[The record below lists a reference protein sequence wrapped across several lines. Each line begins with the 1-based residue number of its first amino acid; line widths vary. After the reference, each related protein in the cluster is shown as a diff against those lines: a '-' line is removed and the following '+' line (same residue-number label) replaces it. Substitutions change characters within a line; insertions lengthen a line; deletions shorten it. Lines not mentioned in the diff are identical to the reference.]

1 MARTPSKPSHYNLS
15 RSRQSLTETA
25 GLQKYIDAITAK
37 KEAEAKLKPAV
48 KAEEGAANGDVPVVV
63 DSLEDKVQPP
73 NPAAVLLSEKQASAL
88 IWMRPALPMLLCQ
101 KPLVP
106 CTATPAV
113 PQCLA
118 LIDCG
123 EAHDLHHLSRIRSF
137 ALLCM
142 PSCIPFLNPWHAT
155 LCRLCSRSWP

>member
-73 NPAAVLLSEKQASAL
+73 NPAAVLLSEEQ
-88 IWMRPALPMLLCQ
+88 LCNCHV
-101 KPLVP
+101 LETT
-106 CTATPAV
+106 CTAKISA
-113 PQCLA
+113 C
-118 LIDCG
+118 
-123 EAHDLHHLSRIRSF
+123 E
-137 ALLCM
+137 
-142 PSCIPFLNPWHAT
+142 SC
-155 LCRLCSRSWP
+155 